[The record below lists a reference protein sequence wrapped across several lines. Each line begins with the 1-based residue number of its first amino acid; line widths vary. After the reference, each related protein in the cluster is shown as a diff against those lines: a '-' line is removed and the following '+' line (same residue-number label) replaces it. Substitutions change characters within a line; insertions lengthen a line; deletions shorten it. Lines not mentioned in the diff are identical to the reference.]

1 MSIKKLLG
9 SGLGF
14 LSLIILMACG
24 KDNRNDYDP
33 DTSYWSINQFII
45 DQYNLLVG
53 EPIALTK
60 VVTLNERTDTT
71 YIALDNVDW
80 ATIFKVFGATDISD
94 PKYYNLYNYSHFD
107 DNFLE
112 MSTMSYT
119 AKDPELYVR
128 RLDINYD
135 NETRK
140 ISLIYIETSE
150 NNMMHDKQQKLS
162 YYVRDKIVIQESE
175 RSKFSEDK
183 ELTVIYKFP

>member
-1 MSIKKLLG
+1 MS
-9 SGLGF
+9 
-14 LSLIILMACG
+14 CG
-24 KDNRNDYDP
+24 AQSRNDYDP

-60 VVTLNERTDTT
+60 IVTLNEQVDTT
-71 YIALDNVDW
+71 YIPLDEVDW

-119 AKDPELYVR
+119 AKDPGLYVQ

-162 YYVRDKIVIQESE
+162 YYVRDKIIIQESE
-175 RSKFSEDK
+175 RSKFSKDK
-183 ELTVIYKFP
+183 ELNVVYKFP